1 VTLYYQKYNGTSRID
16 LKIPLCLAVN
26 IPWLAIFLPFFPLSL
41 EKSGK
46 NSPKKKER
54 GFWDL
59 TVNTGKGDLRDSS
72 LSKTD
77 FPRKGSI
84 VIFSLLK
91 KEVSRNTYIGIYRQK
106 LTRLL

>member
-1 VTLYYQKYNGTSRID
+1 MHYYQKYNGTSRID

-26 IPWLAIFLPFFPLSL
+26 IPWLASFLPFFPLSL

-59 TVNTGKGDLRDSS
+59 TINTAKGDLRD
-72 LSKTD
+72 
-77 FPRKGSI
+77 
-84 VIFSLLK
+84 
-91 KEVSRNTYIGIYRQK
+91 
-106 LTRLL
+106 